1 MKLVSI
7 SSRSLSKLKI
17 RSSVKLSS
25 FWSYSFLFFPWFTF
39 LFYNSILE
47 LKDSPTPRA
56 SGIFAGVFSMA
67 DGEGP
72 AMASSTD
79 HGFSSSHNEPISQ
92 QPVTSRR
99 STMEKSM
106 FLDVHPTGTATPST
120 TGHHRAA
127 SRHQLV
133 EFDEYFVCPFH
144 PCIQHQLPLLW
155 YFGNILILLGWT
167 A

>member
-1 MKLVSI
+1 
-7 SSRSLSKLKI
+7 
-17 RSSVKLSS
+17 
-25 FWSYSFLFFPWFTF
+25 
-39 LFYNSILE
+39 
-47 LKDSPTPRA
+47 
-56 SGIFAGVFSMA
+56 MA

-79 HGFSSSHNEPISQ
+79 HGFSSSHNEPLPISQ
-92 QPVTSRR
+92 NPATSRR

-133 EFDEYFVCPFH
+133 EFDEYFVCPIH
-144 PCIQHQLPLLW
+144 PCIQHQYPSYDMLEL
-155 YFGNILILLGWT
+155 Y
-167 A
+167 